1 MGQPTKDEICN
12 FIDRACSSSTN
23 KELYLCTIDFHIAQV
38 IKQSIPLTLT
48 DYQVIISEE
57 YVRHVKNRHKEDLK
71 FICLIP
77 EIINAFDSVSK
88 SIEPNRRTRK
98 TEVFIVFEKQY
109 SDGTV
114 KLVKLRDM
122 QQKYLSLKTIFRKD

>member
-23 KELYLCTIDFHIAQV
+23 EELYLCTIDFHIAQV

-88 SIEPNRRTRK
+88 SI
-98 TEVFIVFEKQY
+98 
-109 SDGTV
+109 D
-114 KLVKLRDM
+114 
-122 QQKYLSLKTIFRKD
+122 